1 MKFVA
6 KKQTTNYTNYH
17 EEKREKLE
25 LFPPDKCAIRGDK
38 MNHELHVYPVGS
50 SCGFTPWGLHG
61 PHTCPAE
68 IFTNGVLKNKQ
79 SKRNFG
85 SE

>member
-1 MKFVA
+1 MLKRSFGKTLKIRA
-6 KKQTTNYTNYH
+6 IREIRGKKTNY
-17 EEKREKLE
+17 
-25 LFPPDKCAIRGDK
+25 
-38 MNHELHVYPVGS
+38 VYPVGS
-50 SCGFTPWGLHG
+50 SCGFITWGLHG